1 MTDKQL
7 RRLSREEL
15 IDILFDLQTR
25 NEALTAQNQ
34 ALARQLEDRRL
45 QISESGSIA
54 EAALRLNGVFA
65 AAQAAADQYLLCAKE
80 SLDVAE
86 RTLANAKRS
95 ADKIVSQAQAQA
107 QKLLQ
112 DANTHLADGA
122 LTQKEEA
129 L

>member
-15 IDILFDLQTR
+15 IDILFELQTR

-54 EAALRLNGVFA
+54 EAALRINGVFA

-112 DANTHLADGA
+112 DANAHLADGA
-122 LTQKEEA
+122 LTQKEEKP
-129 L
+129 